1 MNYNY
6 KTYKYYTKKGE
17 RLTIYGNVHED
28 RLQITILKCS
38 KKDVFKKKSS
48 DIELERLIKD
58 RVLYGIHPE
67 ALSTG
72 YAQYYIPI
80 TNGKPKNTFLEYCRV
95 NFHRQVE
102 VAVRSYV
109 TKYLCDTD
117 PFIPSVNKL

>member
-1 MNYNY
+1 MNYNF

-17 RLTIYGNVHED
+17 RLTIYGTISEHG
-28 RLQITILKCS
+28 LMITILKCS

-48 DIELERLIKD
+48 DIELERLIKEG
-58 RVLYGIHPE
+58 VLPGIHVE

-80 TNGKPKNTFLEYCRV
+80 LNEKPKNTFLSYCRM

-109 TKYLCDTD
+109 IKYLCDTD